1 MKIKSARGRYSRNR
15 EQHVWKLRGMGI
27 RHRHKKIKWRST
39 KNPSCLSSF
48 DPSFVGQRK
57 SRDNGIWCIE
67 STVITSGHC
76 SRSVGFL
83 NRQSGQGPQA
93 TACESDARLQRT
105 MYLTTGLRMA
115 RRGVPKAVTFE
126 LRPEEDE
133 DPRRVPESWGRETA
147 FHGQSM
153 GQEDTRWTRAQ
164 QWPAVPC
171 WQEATRRA
179 RGGHGPPG
187 TAASPVLTFTVK

>member
-133 DPRRVPESWGRETA
+133 DPRREVRRAGDGKQPFMARAWDKRIPD
-147 FHGQSM
+147 
-153 GQEDTRWTRAQ
+153 GQEPNSGQ
-164 QWPAVPC
+164 QFPVGKKLHEE
-171 WQEATRRA
+171 QEGVT
-179 RGGHGPPG
+179 GPLEQQLPL
-187 TAASPVLTFTVK
+187 S